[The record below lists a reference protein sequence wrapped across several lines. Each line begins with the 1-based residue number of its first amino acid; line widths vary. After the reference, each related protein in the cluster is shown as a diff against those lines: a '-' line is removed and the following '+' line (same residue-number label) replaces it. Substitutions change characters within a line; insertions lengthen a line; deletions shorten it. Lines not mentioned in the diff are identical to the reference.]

1 MNEKE
6 LQKIITELWKIVS
19 RLENNYKKDDRKFT
33 IDGHLLG
40 NIGEV
45 YAKEKFKLKLLP
57 NSEKSHDAED
67 IETGKKYQIKITQR
81 KKVGLRNKPDN
92 LIVIRIDEKGFPH
105 IIYNGCG
112 EPVWELIKDKKAEQK
127 FIYLSQL
134 EKLIPKKNSI

>member
-40 NIGEV
+40 SIGEV

-57 NSEKSHDAED
+57 
-67 IETGKKYQIKITQR
+67 KIDRNTKRQDNNTQQN
-81 KKVGLRNKPDN
+81 KVSFTK
-92 LIVIRIDEKGFPH
+92 
-105 IIYNGCG
+105 
-112 EPVWELIKDKKAEQK
+112 
-127 FIYLSQL
+127 
-134 EKLIPKKNSI
+134 